1 MKNHVTLMV
10 FVLLL
15 VTTRPMHSQG
25 SLLLVG
31 GGGESYNDW
40 SDAPYRWLVT
50 HAPNRKVLVLHY
62 ADTTSFFSGYFP
74 WLSPC
79 TVSNRAITT
88 VAQAN
93 DSVLYR
99 FILQFDGVFLRGG
112 DQWQYVTTWRGT
124 LAEQAIREVY
134 KRGGVVGGTSAG
146 EAVLGEIIFDARLAS
161 VAPRTA
167 LRTPLA
173 AGITLTD
180 DFLLLGPGFIADSHF
195 FERGRLGRLP
205 AFLAVYKQQK
215 DREIAGL
222 GIDANTALAI
232 GPDGTGEVMG
242 SGTVTLLRY
251 GQDVQTSL
259 VAGQSLSMRNLRF
272 DQVTTGGTISLPDG
286 PVGPPPGAVP
296 YAADPYRAPATTVI
310 CDGSSASGHWS
321 AATGSLAKLQ
331 SFLTSATDTVGIIAS
346 AANGASM
353 TAVVTTLNGRGVP
366 AKALFIGEDM
376 KDDPHFADA
385 LASCRG
391 IVFAGNAPDSLARFL
406 DSTTLAGRAFN
417 EAVMRRTPLLFLS
430 DDVLLAGQQGIGQ
443 MYRSIYGAY
452 YGYLTLVRGLG
463 VVQGLQCVPRLY
475 EASDYTDNR
484 ASALFWLMVQ
494 GHLPFGALLDN
505 GTYLTITGAQITVT
519 GATPVM
525 LVDARNA
532 SWGSLPAFKDPGK
545 LNPRQNGGIVN
556 ASFSV
561 LRDGEVFAAA
571 STGVR
576 GRDTGESVPSRVVLE
591 PNYPNPFNPST
602 TITFALPERS
612 HVTLYVY
619 NGLGQEVALL
629 QEGEMEAGYHVRV
642 FDARGLASGVY
653 WYRLGVRFLDAA
665 VRFDHDSGA
674 GSFLLTRSLV
684 ILR

>member
-1 MKNHVTLMV
+1 MKNHFTVMIL
-10 FVLLL
+10 FLLL
-15 VTTRPMHSQG
+15 APTRPMLAQG

-50 HAPNRKVLVLHY
+50 HAPNRKILVLHY
-62 ADTTSFFSGYFP
+62 ADTTTFFTGYFP

-79 TVSNRAITT
+79 TVGNRAITT
-88 VAQAN
+88 TAAAN
-93 DSVLYR
+93 DSAMYR
-99 FILQFDGVFLRGG
+99 FIIGFDGVFLRGG
-112 DQWQYVTTWRGT
+112 DQWQYVTLWRGT
-124 LAEQAIREVY
+124 LVEQAIREVY
-134 KRGGVVGGTSAG
+134 WRGGVVGGTSAG
-146 EAVLGEIIFDARLAS
+146 EAVLGEIVFDARTTS

-205 AFLAVYKQQK
+205 AFLALYKQQK
-215 DREIAGL
+215 GREIAGV
-222 GIDANTALAI
+222 GIDANTSLAI

-251 GQDVQTSL
+251 GPDVQTSL

-272 DQVTTGGTISLPDG
+272 DQVTAGGTISLPDG
-286 PVGPPPGAVP
+286 PVDPPPGAVP
-296 YAADPYRAPATTVI
+296 YAAAPYRAPATTVI

-331 SFLTSATDTVGIIAS
+331 SLLTSATDTVGILAS
-346 AANGASM
+346 AANGASV

-366 AKALFIGEDM
+366 TRALFLSEDK
-376 KDDPHFADA
+376 KDDPHFAGA
-385 LASCRG
+385 LASCCG
-391 IVFAGNAPDSLARFL
+391 IVFAGNSPDSLARFL
-406 DSTTLAGRAFN
+406 DSTTLAGRAFS
-417 EAVMRRTPLLFLS
+417 EAVSRRTPLLFLS

-463 VVQGLQCVPRLY
+463 VVRGLQCVPRLY
-475 EASDYTDNR
+475 EASDYIDNR

-494 GHLPFGALLDN
+494 GHLPFGLLLDN
-505 GTYLTITGAQITVT
+505 GTFVTITDAQISVS

-532 SWGSLPAFKDPGK
+532 SWGSLPPFRDPGK
-545 LNPRQNGGIVN
+545 VNPRQNGGIIN

-561 LRDGEVFAAA
+561 LRDGEVYAVATPA
-571 STGVR
+571 SVR
-576 GRDTGESVPSRVVLE
+576 RRGAGESVPSGMVLK
-591 PNYPNPFNPST
+591 PNYPNPFNPTT
-602 TITFALPERS
+602 TIGYGIPARS
-612 HVTLYVY
+612 HVTLRVF
-619 NGLGQEVALL
+619 NALGQEVALL
-629 QEGEMEAGYHVRV
+629 QEGEVEAGFHEKV
-642 FDARGLASGVY
+642 FDARGFPSGVY
-653 WYRLGVRFLDAA
+653 WYRLHVR
-665 VRFDHDSGA
+665 SA
-674 GSFLLTRSLV
+674 GSGGGVESFTSTRSLV
-684 ILR
+684 LVR